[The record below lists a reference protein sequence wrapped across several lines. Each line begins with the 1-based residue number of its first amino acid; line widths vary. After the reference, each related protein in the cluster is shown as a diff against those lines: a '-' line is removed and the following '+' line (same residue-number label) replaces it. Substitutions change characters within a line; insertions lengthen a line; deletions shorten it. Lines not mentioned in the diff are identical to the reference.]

1 MCGAGGIGTACGG
14 IASSWEKEDGDDP
27 WEGGA
32 STEVGSFVFTFE
44 RKRVGS
50 IGKTGKLGR
59 SSRRFRRFR
68 RLSSLSSFSG
78 TGCCR
83 RYRDGGQVQG
93 SKIVEWESD

>member
-14 IASSWEKEDGDDP
+14 IASSWEEEDGDDP

-32 STEVGSFVFTFE
+32 STGEGSFVFTFE

-59 SSRRFRRFR
+59 SSRRFRR
-68 RLSSLSSFSG
+68 LSSISSFSSLNSFSG
-78 TGCCR
+78 TG
-83 RYRDGGQVQG
+83 
-93 SKIVEWESD
+93 